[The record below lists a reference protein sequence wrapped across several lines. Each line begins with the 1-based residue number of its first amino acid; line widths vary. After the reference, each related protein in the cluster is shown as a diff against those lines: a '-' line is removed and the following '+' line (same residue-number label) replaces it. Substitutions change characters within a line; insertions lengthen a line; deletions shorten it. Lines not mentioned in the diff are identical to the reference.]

1 MNEISFLDLSDSEAY
16 ELSSTD
22 TWFTDSS
29 YSVAPFDSPRSEDFD
44 PLSGDEASHGNND
57 KKTRVKWTTQED
69 SRLLKLYEE
78 FPDQWEKIESLFIG
92 KNRA

>member
-1 MNEISFLDLSDSEAY
+1 MNEFSFLDLSESEGH

-44 PLSGDEASHGNND
+44 ALSGDDSSDLND
-57 KKTRVKWTTQED
+57 GKKTRVKWTTSED
-69 SRLLKLYEE
+69 SRLQKLYEE
-78 FPDQWEKIESLFIG
+78 FPEQWDKIESLFLG